1 MSNVFT
7 VHKMCVRGIF
17 SGGKRTQRRQ
27 FKTKTKQNHMIT
39 VLFLACVSD
48 LLKKSQVMQINLP
61 S

>member
-7 VHKMCVRGIF
+7 VHKMHVRGIF

-27 FKTKTKQNHMIT
+27 FKTKTEQKKYDLT
-39 VLFLACVSD
+39 CVSD
-48 LLKKSQVMQINLP
+48 LLKKFLLMQINLL

>member
-27 FKTKTKQNHMIT
+27 FKTKTKQKKYDLT
-39 VLFLACVSD
+39 CASD
-48 LLKKSQVMQINLP
+48 LQKKSQVMQINLP

>member
-27 FKTKTKQNHMIT
+27 FKTKTKKTKNDLT
-39 VLFLACVSD
+39 CVSD
-48 LLKKSQVMQINLP
+48 LQKKSKVMQINLP